1 MTNVSK
7 PEFESD
13 GLDRPQRLDQALTA
27 RGLCATRAQAR
38 AAIEAGGVSVNG
50 RIATKPAMRIH
61 ADAALEVT
69 LAHPWA
75 SRGGVKLD
83 HALSAFGLEVEG
95 RVCLD
100 VGASTGGF
108 TDVLLTRKARHV
120 FAVDVGRGQLI
131 SRLREDAR
139 VTSIES
145 TDARRLTRDLIT
157 DAPNLIV
164 CDASFIGLEK
174 LIGPAL
180 DLATEAADL
189 VALFK
194 PQFQVGPDHVGK
206 GGLVT
211 DDDVVNAA
219 AARFE
224 DWLSDKG
231 WRIAG
236 WTPSPT
242 LGGDGNKERLC
253 HARR

>member
-1 MTNVSK
+1 
-7 PEFESD
+7 
-13 GLDRPQRLDQALTA
+13 
-27 RGLCATRAQAR
+27 
-38 AAIEAGGVSVNG
+38 
-50 RIATKPAMRIH
+50 
-61 ADAALEVT
+61 
-69 LAHPWA
+69 
-75 SRGGVKLD
+75 
-83 HALSAFGLEVEG
+83 
-95 RVCLD
+95 
-100 VGASTGGF
+100 
-108 TDVLLTRKARHV
+108 
-120 FAVDVGRGQLI
+120 

-236 WTPSPT
+236 WTPSPI